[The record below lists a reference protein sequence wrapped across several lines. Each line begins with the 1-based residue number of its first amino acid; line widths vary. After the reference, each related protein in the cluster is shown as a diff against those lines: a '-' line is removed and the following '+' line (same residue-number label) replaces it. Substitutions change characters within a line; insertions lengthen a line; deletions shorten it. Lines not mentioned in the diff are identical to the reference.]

1 MAGAYSEFFSSRG
14 NDGCGKT
21 KIPFRGGVM
30 DMKRDY
36 YEDIQLFESGVVL
49 FWTVALLLVM
59 FTFPLFAPNYYVY
72 LLNVIL
78 VNVIL
83 AVGLNI
89 LVGSTGQISLGHAG
103 FFAIGAYGT
112 ALLMAKLQ
120 IPFVPAILLGAFIA
134 AFFGFILGLPALRLE
149 GPYLAIVS
157 LGFGLTIMHIIGG
170 VDAFGGRNGIKV
182 PPLDIG
188 IPLLGL
194 SFVLKT
200 DLQKY
205 YLILITTIVMVI
217 GARNILRTRVG
228 RSFVAIRDSD
238 IAAEVIGVNL
248 TIYKTLAFAVSA
260 FYAGIAGGLFGFVL
274 GFFDPF
280 TFNMILS
287 IIFLVMVVVGGLGTI
302 LGGILGAALITYL
315 QYALLK
321 NIAEAPYVGALLTAL
336 SKRWFTVV
344 GLENFSS
351 IAIGL
356 IMIGII
362 IFEPLGMFGIW
373 IRIKKYWRT
382 WPF

>member
-1 MAGAYSEFFSSRG
+1 
-14 NDGCGKT
+14 
-21 KIPFRGGVM
+21 M

-36 YEDIQLFESGVVL
+36 YEDIQLFKSNVVL
-49 FWTVALLLVM
+49 FWSAVLLIAL
-59 FTFPLFAPNYYVY
+59 FTIPLYAPNYYIY
-72 LLNVIL
+72 LLNIIMVH
-78 VNVIL
+78 VIL

-112 ALLMAKLQ
+112 VFLMSMFQ
-120 IPFVPAILLGAFIA
+120 VPFVFAIFMAAFIA

-170 VDAFGGRNGIKV
+170 IDVFGGRMGIKV
-182 PPLDIG
+182 PPLDLG
-188 IPLLGL
+188 IKQLGI
-194 SFVLKT
+194 SWVLKT
-200 DLQKY
+200 DIQKY
-205 YLILITTIVMVI
+205 YLILIMTILLVV
-217 GARNILRTRVG
+217 GARNILKTRVG

-302 LGGILGAALITYL
+302 QGGILGAILITYL
-315 QYALLK
+315 QYHFLK
-321 NIAEAPYVGALLTAL
+321 NIAEVPYLGALMVAI
-336 SKRWFTVV
+336 SKQWFTTV

-351 IAIGL
+351 MAIGL

-362 IFEPLGMFGIW
+362 IFEPLGMFGVW
-373 IRIKKYWRT
+373 IRMKKYWMT

>member
-1 MAGAYSEFFSSRG
+1 
-14 NDGCGKT
+14 
-21 KIPFRGGVM
+21 M

-36 YEDIQLFESGVVL
+36 YEDIQLFKSNVVL
-49 FWTVALLLVM
+49 FWSVALLFVL
-59 FTFPLFAPNYYVY
+59 FTLPLYIPNYYIYIFNIIMVH
-72 LLNVIL
+72 
-78 VNVIL
+78 VIL

-112 ALLMAKLQ
+112 ALLMMKLQ
-120 IPFVPAILLGAFIA
+120 VPFIFALFIAAFIA

-170 VDAFGGRNGIKV
+170 MEVFGGRMGIKV
-182 PPLDIG
+182 PPLDLG
-188 IPLLGL
+188 IKQLGI
-194 SFVLKT
+194 SWVLRT
-200 DLQKY
+200 DIQKY
-205 YLILITTIVMVI
+205 YLILILTILLVV
-217 GARNILRTRVG
+217 GARNILKTRVG

-248 TIYKTLAFAVSA
+248 TVYKTLAFAVSA
-260 FYAGIAGGLFGFVL
+260 FYAGVAGGLFGFVL

-302 LGGILGAALITYL
+302 QGGILGAILITYL
-315 QYALLK
+315 QYDFLK
-321 NIAEAPYVGALLTAL
+321 NIAEVPYLGALMVAI
-336 SKRWFTVV
+336 SQRWFTTV

-351 IAIGL
+351 MAIGL

-362 IFEPLGMFGIW
+362 IFEPLGMFGVW
-373 IRIKKYWRT
+373 IRMKKYWMT